1 MPGSCVRS
9 LRAFFTRPAR
19 LISGV
24 YFKVMKLRRRGRLAS
39 SPVRGSRTRFLVLG
53 LCVLLSRN
61 VLAFDRSLQP
71 EEIQEAY
78 SLGQSNNHEEL
89 ADFLKQYQHDFS
101 YPSDNPVAYVQS
113 VEFQTPYEQIVLR
126 TLRTTRYT
134 KFQAD
139 EDYQSNR
146 GIVMVRVVVALK
158 SRYSGSPPLA
168 DSYRVIV
175 SQAKSIEPRVV
186 KSTVT
191 CDPYSYDS
199 PTFGNC
205 IAYTREILLR
215 FDADQ
220 FAPGATTVKVMLPF
234 DRSLETK
241 YNLNKLK

>member
-1 MPGSCVRS
+1 MRLRNSVRLPS
-9 LRAFFTRPAR
+9 TSIRDA
-19 LISGV
+19 
-24 YFKVMKLRRRGRLAS
+24 
-39 SPVRGSRTRFLVLG
+39 RTRFLVLG

-61 VLAFDRSLQP
+61 VQAFDTSLQP
-71 EEIQEAY
+71 EEIQEAF
-78 SLGQSNNHEEL
+78 SLGQTNNREEL
-89 ADFLKQYQHDFS
+89 AAFLKQYQHDIS
-101 YPSDNPVAYVQS
+101 YPSDNPIAYVQS

-139 EDYQSNR
+139 ADYQANR
-146 GIVMVRVVVALK
+146 GLVVVRVVVALK
-158 SRYSGSPPLA
+158 SRYSGSPPPA

-175 SQAKSIEPRVV
+175 SQAKSIEPR
-186 KSTVT
+186 KATSTVT

-199 PTFGNC
+199 PTSGNC

-220 FAPGATTVKVMLPF
+220 FAPGGATVKVMLPF
-234 DRSLETK
+234 DRLLETK